1 MTFKELKFRD
11 ISDTHGEGARQA
23 YVDLE
28 NGYDVSVVKHKGSYG
43 SEKGLYEMGVF
54 DNQRIGSYDTMCD
67 PLGWGDT
74 VKGWLT
80 PEGVEKELEL
90 LEQLW
95 KTTIEILTSVSGSP
109 LRGSW

>member
-11 ISDTHGEGARQA
+11 ISDTHGEGAKQA

-43 SEKGLYEMGVF
+43 NEKDLYEIGIF
-54 DNQRIGSYDTMCD
+54 DNQRSGMEAMCD
-67 PLGWGDT
+67 PLDWGDT

-80 PEGVEKELEL
+80 PQDVEQELEL
-90 LEQLW
+90 IKALW
-95 KTTIEILTSVSGSP
+95 NQTIHT
-109 LRGSW
+109 